1 MPVKSVLG
9 SLFDDDDDDGDNETQ
24 TDEVA
29 ANEAKSDDQL
39 AVEKVEIDT
48 ATEESKNEESNSD
61 VEVEKMANNEIVSD
75 NGAQADALDNFEE
88 TFDRLKAIV
97 EELEREDIKLGEM
110 VRLFE
115 EGVGLIKKCD
125 TYLKSARERVGKYIE
140 RGDDGKW
147 IIKGLDAEE

>member
-1 MPVKSVLG
+1 MPDKPVFKSV
-9 SLFDDDDDDGDNETQ
+9 FDIDGEDEPQTGIVANET
-24 TDEVA
+24 
-29 ANEAKSDDQL
+29 KSHDQL
-39 AVEKVEIDT
+39 AVVKIKSDL
-48 ATEESKNEESNSD
+48 ATEESEIDEFMVDTEAKE
-61 VEVEKMANNEIVSD
+61 MANDEIVID
-75 NGAQADALDNFEE
+75 NGAQAIDALDDFEE
-88 TFDRLKAIV
+88 TFDRLKSIV

-125 TYLKSARERVGKYIE
+125 TYLKDARERVGKYIE

>member
-1 MPVKSVLG
+1 MGVEDMPDKPVFK
-9 SLFDDDDDDGDNETQ
+9 SLFDIDIDGEDEPQ
-24 TDEVA
+24 TGIVA
-29 ANEAKSDDQL
+29 ATD
-39 AVEKVEIDT
+39 IT
-48 ATEESKNEESNSD
+48 TGESKDTKEVIKMVKEE
-61 VEVEKMANNEIVSD
+61 KANDKGVMT
-75 NGAQADALDNFEE
+75 ADALDDFEV

-125 TYLKSARERVGKYIE
+125 TYLKDARERVGKYIE